1 MKYSARIGYLLTA
14 CFFFTL
20 LSGCIKKKQQVKV
33 QYINATINS
42 PYADYYLQNE
52 LRANFIGYTIC
63 SNSNT
68 ADILPGDPLIIEVK
82 DPATGNS
89 ITKLSYSDWVAGTHY
104 TVVTYGEYPNVK
116 TALFSDTAA
125 MPPAGKF
132 RLRFMHFS
140 PDAPALDIYFNN
152 VLVDSNKVYYGTD
165 SLNAI
170 GGFADLNAGTYGIQ
184 LKEHNSGQVLVNIP
198 QQMGIQD
205 NRILDVYAV
214 GTIADTLNHHISLG
228 WAAH

>member
-1 MKYSARIGYLLTA
+1 MKNNALLTA
-14 CFFFTL
+14 LTL
-20 LSGCIKKKQQVKV
+20 LVLLFTGCIKKKEKVTV
-33 QYINATINS
+33 QYINAAINS
-42 PYADYYLQNE
+42 PYADYYLQGTV
-52 LRANFIGYTIC
+52 RANFIGYTIC

-82 DPATGNS
+82 DPTTGNS
-89 ITKLSYSDWVAGTHY
+89 FTKLSYPNWVAGTHY

-116 TALFSDTAA
+116 TALFSDTVA

-214 GTIADTLNHHISLG
+214 GTLADTLNHHISLG